1 MTSEELTSEN
11 GENLNPPKAGTR
23 ITLARLLL
31 GAVSFAALTLSAS
44 ALRPKASGASKRKP
58 LSAYDVQVQGLMAK
72 MTLDEKVG
80 QMTQADAS
88 ALKDPGDVRKYTLGS
103 VLNGGDSDPEAGNS
117 LQAWTDMVDRFQEEA
132 IQTRLGIPL
141 IYGVDAVHGHN
152 NVLGAVIFPHNI
164 GLGCARDPKLVE
176 KVERVTAE
184 EVRATGI
191 NWAFAPCV
199 TVPRDIRWGRT
210 YEGYGESPDLPRL
223 LTGPAVMGFQGS
235 DLSNPLSVAAC
246 AKHFVGDGGTTWGSS
261 LNHKEDQGDT
271 RVDEATLRRIHLQG
285 YISVVQAGVATIMP
299 SYSSW
304 NGVKC
309 SASRRLLTEILKDE
323 MGFQGFLIS
332 DWAALDEL
340 PGDHRA
346 QIATSINAGM
356 DMVMVPNRYRE
367 FLADLRELVQE
378 GKVPMSRIDDAVKRI
393 LRVKA
398 AMGLLDKSRSPLANR
413 TLWKTFGSPEHRQVA
428 RQAVRE
434 SLVLLKNGR
443 QTLPLSKQAAWIHV
457 AGKNADDLGN
467 QCGGWTIRWRGESGD
482 VTPGGT
488 TILAAIRKAVGPHT
502 KVTFSKDG
510 TGAGGA
516 SVGVVVVGETPYA
529 EGQGD
534 SDDLNL
540 AAEDARAINNV
551 RRVGIPVVV
560 ILISGRPMVLGDA
573 ALDKA
578 DAFVAAW
585 LPGTEG
591 EGVADVL
598 FGDYK
603 PTGKLSFSW
612 PRSMAQIPIHQ
623 GDAGYDPLFPYGFG
637 LTY

>member
-1 MTSEELTSEN
+1 MLC
-11 GENLNPPKAGTR
+11 
-23 ITLARLLL
+23 
-31 GAVSFAALTLSAS
+31 AVSLAALALSAS
-44 ALRPKASGASKRKP
+44 ILRPSTPASKLKP
-58 LSAYDVQVQGLMAK
+58 LSAYDAQVQELMAK

-80 QMTQADAS
+80 QMTQADEA
-88 ALKDPGDVRKYTLGS
+88 AVKDIGDVRKYYLGS

-117 LQAWTDMVDRFQEEA
+117 LEAWTDMVDRFQREA
-132 IQTRLGIPL
+132 IKTRLGIPL

-152 NVLGAVIFPHNI
+152 NVLGAVIFPQNV

-176 KVERVTAE
+176 KMERVTAE

-210 YEGYGESPDLPRL
+210 YEGYGEQPDLPRL
-223 LTGPAVMGFQGS
+223 LGGPAVRGFQGE
-235 DLSNPLSVAAC
+235 DLSDPLSVAAC
-246 AKHFVGDGGTTWGSS
+246 AKHYVGDGGTTYGTG
-261 LNHKEDQGDT
+261 LNHKADQGDT

-285 YISVVQAGVATIMP
+285 YISAVQAGVATIMP
-299 SYSSW
+299 SYNSW
-304 NGVKC
+304 NGQKC
-309 SASRRLLTEILKDE
+309 SASKRMMTDILKDE

-332 DWAALDEL
+332 DYAALDEL
-340 PGDHRA
+340 PGDYKT

-356 DMVMVPNRYRE
+356 DMVMVPTRYQL
-367 FLADLRELVQE
+367 FFANLKELVQE

-398 AMGLLDKSRSPLANR
+398 AMGLLDKSRSVLADR
-413 TLWKTFGSPEHRQVA
+413 TLWKSFGSPEHRQVA

-434 SLVLLKNGR
+434 SVVLLKNDGR
-443 QTLPLSKQAAWIHV
+443 TLPLSKQAVWIHV
-457 AGKNADDLGN
+457 AGKSADDIGN
-467 QCGGWTIRWRGESGD
+467 QCGGWTIKWQGQSGD

-488 TILAAIRKAVGPHT
+488 TILAAIRKAVGPNT

-510 TGAGGA
+510 MGAEGA

-529 EGQGD
+529 EMQGD
-534 SDDLNL
+534 TNDLNL
-540 AAEDARAINNV
+540 AADDVRAIDNV
-551 RRVGIPVVV
+551 KRARIPVVV
-560 ILISGRPMVLGDA
+560 VLFSGRPMVLGG
-573 ALDKA
+573 ALEKS

-591 EGVADVL
+591 EGVSDVL

-612 PRSMAQIPIHQ
+612 PRSMAQVPIHQ

-637 LTY
+637 LTW